1 MIIII
6 IIINYYHNYYPGNSF
21 YVHQLEK
28 TSTDLR
34 SRLIAGNVD
43 VDIGEGSHKQIIP
56 ELEAIANSPYFYQ
69 CWYKLLLK

>member
-1 MIIII
+1 MI
-6 IIINYYHNYYPGNSF
+6 IIINYHYYYYYYPGNSF

-34 SRLIAGNVD
+34 SRLIAGNAD
-43 VDIGEGSHKQIIP
+43 VAKGEGSHKRVIP
-56 ELEAIANSPYFYQ
+56 ELEAIAKSPYFYQ